1 MNCQM
6 RPIDDAFLHVLE
18 EANFVVKAKKVTLTV
33 IDYIQPTDE
42 VCPHYP
48 LPQVQELITVVETG

>member
-1 MNCQM
+1 M

-33 IDYIQPTDE
+33 TDYDHPNDE
-42 VCPHYP
+42 VCPQPP